1 VKSLASLVTLVRSA
15 GPSVGVA
22 VAVLVLGGDATAQDV
37 PPRPAD
43 APTPDLVLGPSA
55 LDPPSPGGAFLR
67 SLAIPGWGHAAIGS
81 YGRGAFY
88 VAAETGTWY
97 ALIRTRLRLDEAR
110 ERASSRERILR
121 AALEREG
128 VTDPLEVQQRVDADP
143 ALQDVQGLVESRES
157 QQEDWVAL
165 GIFLMLLS
173 GADAYVSAHLANFP
187 DPIEVGVVPGVAG
200 GVELAFRVPM
210 GGR

>member
-1 VKSLASLVTLVRSA
+1 MKAVATM
-15 GPSVGVA
+15 GVQ
-22 VAVLVLGGDATAQDV
+22 VMLAVLVTAGGVAAQDV
-37 PPRPAD
+37 PARPTN
-43 APTPDLVLGPSA
+43 APTPDLVLGPSV

-67 SLAIPGWGHAAIGS
+67 SLAVPGWGHAAIGS

-88 VAAETGTWY
+88 VTAEAGTWY
-97 ALIRTRLRLDEAR
+97 ALIRTRMRLNEAR
-110 ERASSRERILR
+110 ERASLRERNVR

-128 VTDPLEVQQRVDADP
+128 LTDPIEIEQRLDADP
-143 ALQDVQGLVESRES
+143 ALQDIRGLVEAREG
-157 QQEDWVAL
+157 QQEDWLAL

-187 DPIEVGVVPGVAG
+187 DPIEVGVVPGLAG
-200 GVELAFRVPM
+200 GVELAVRVPV

>member
-1 VKSLASLVTLVRSA
+1 MSFRFATRLLAPVRRAPVAVGLVLLVCA
-15 GPSVGVA
+15 GPLA
-22 VAVLVLGGDATAQDV
+22 AQDV
-37 PPRPAD
+37 PPSE
-43 APTPDLVLGPSA
+43 APTPDLVLGRPT

-67 SLAIPGWGHAAIGS
+67 SLAVPGWGHAAIGS

-88 VAAETGTWY
+88 VAAEAGTWY
-97 ALIRTRLRLDEAR
+97 ALIRTRLRLVEAR
-110 ERASSRERILR
+110 ERASLRERVLR
-121 AALEREG
+121 EALAREG
-128 VTDPLEVQQRVDADP
+128 VTDPAEVQQRLDTDP
-143 ALQDVQGLVESRES
+143 ALSDVRGLVASRES

-200 GVELAFRVPM
+200 GVELAVRVPL
-210 GGR
+210 RFR

>member
-1 VKSLASLVTLVRSA
+1 MRILVPLV
-15 GPSVGVA
+15 
-22 VAVLVLGGDATAQDV
+22 VAVLVSVADVTAQDV
-37 PPRPAD
+37 PTPPPN
-43 APTPDLVLGPSA
+43 APTPDLVLGRPA

-67 SLAIPGWGHAAIGS
+67 SLAVPGWGHAAIGS

-88 VAAETGTWY
+88 VAAEAGTWY
-97 ALIRTRLRLDEAR
+97 ALIRTRMRLNEAR
-110 ERASSRERILR
+110 DRASLRERNLR
-121 AALEREG
+121 AGLEREG
-128 VTDPLEVQQRVDADP
+128 VTDPIEIEQRLDAD
-143 ALQDVQGLVESRES
+143 ARLQDVRGLVESRES

-187 DPIEVGVVPGVAG
+187 DPIDVGVVPGTAG
-200 GVELAFRVPM
+200 GVELAVRVPV

>member
-1 VKSLASLVTLVRSA
+1 MR
-15 GPSVGVA
+15 
-22 VAVLVLGGDATAQDV
+22 VLVALVISVLVSVVDVTAQNV
-37 PPRPAD
+37 PTPPPD
-43 APTPDLVLGPSA
+43 APTPDLVLGRPA

-67 SLAIPGWGHAAIGS
+67 SLALPGWGHAAIGS

-88 VAAETGTWY
+88 VAAEAGTWY
-97 ALIRTRLRLDEAR
+97 ALIRTRMRLNEAR
-110 ERASSRERILR
+110 DRASLRERNLR
-121 AALEREG
+121 AGLEREG
-128 VTDPLEVQQRVDADP
+128 LTDPIEIEQRLDAD
-143 ALQDVQGLVESRES
+143 ARLQDVRGLVESRES

-187 DPIEVGVVPGVAG
+187 EPIDVGVVPGTAG
-200 GVELAFRVPM
+200 GVELAVRVPV

>member
-1 VKSLASLVTLVRSA
+1 MRAVATLGVR
-15 GPSVGVA
+15 VVL
-22 VAVLVLGGDATAQDV
+22 AVLVSVGSAWAQDV
-37 PPRPAD
+37 PARPTN
-43 APTPDLVLGPSA
+43 APTPDLVLGPSV

-67 SLAIPGWGHAAIGS
+67 SLAVPGWGHAAIGS

-88 VAAETGTWY
+88 VTAEAGTWY
-97 ALIRTRLRLDEAR
+97 ALIRTRMRLNEAR
-110 ERASSRERILR
+110 ERASLRERNVR
-121 AALEREG
+121 AGLEREG
-128 VTDPLEVQQRVDADP
+128 LTDPIEIEQRLDADP
-143 ALQDVQGLVESRES
+143 ALQDIRGLVEAREG
-157 QQEDWVAL
+157 QQEDWLAL

-200 GVELAFRVPM
+200 GVELAVRVPV

>member
-1 VKSLASLVTLVRSA
+1 MRATVWVTAL
-15 GPSVGVA
+15 
-22 VAVLVLGGDATAQDV
+22 AVLVVCAGSAVGQDV
-37 PPRPAD
+37 PAGA
-43 APTPDLVLGPSA
+43 APTPDLVLGPSV
-55 LDPPSPGGAFLR
+55 LNPPSPGGAFLR
-67 SLAIPGWGHAAIGS
+67 SLAVPGWGHAAIGA

-88 VAAETGTWY
+88 VAAEAGTWY
-97 ALIRTRLRLDEAR
+97 ALIRTRMRLNEAR
-110 ERASSRERILR
+110 DRASSRERTLR

-128 VTDPLEVQQRVDADP
+128 VTDPQDVQERLDANP
-143 ALQDVQGLVESRES
+143 ALRDIQGLVEARES

-200 GVELAFRVPM
+200 GVELAVRVPL
-210 GGR
+210 GSR

>member
-1 VKSLASLVTLVRSA
+1 MRAAATLGVR
-15 GPSVGVA
+15 VVL
-22 VAVLVLGGDATAQDV
+22 AVLVSAGGVAAQDV
-37 PPRPAD
+37 PARPTN
-43 APTPDLVLGPSA
+43 APTPDLVLGPSV

-67 SLAIPGWGHAAIGS
+67 SLAVPGWGHAAIGS

-97 ALIRTRLRLDEAR
+97 ALIRTRMRLNEAR
-110 ERASSRERILR
+110 ERASLRERNVR

-128 VTDPLEVQQRVDADP
+128 LTDPIEIEQRVDADP
-143 ALQDVQGLVESRES
+143 ALQDIQGLVEAREG
-157 QQEDWVAL
+157 QQEDWLAL
-165 GIFLMLLS
+165 GIFLMLLG

-187 DPIEVGVVPGVAG
+187 DPIEIGVVPGVAG
-200 GVELAFRVPM
+200 GVELAVRVPV

>member
-1 VKSLASLVTLVRSA
+1 MTAMPWLTALVRSA
-15 GPSVGVA
+15 RMPARVML
-22 VAVLVLGGDATAQDV
+22 AVLVTATSVAAQDV
-37 PPRPAD
+37 PPRPTN
-43 APTPDLVLGPSA
+43 APTPDLVLGRPV

-67 SLAIPGWGHAAIGS
+67 SLAVPGWGHAAIGS

-88 VAAETGTWY
+88 VVAETGTWY
-97 ALIRTRLRLDEAR
+97 ALIRTRMRLNEAR
-110 ERASSRERILR
+110 ERASSRERNVR
-121 AALEREG
+121 AGLEREG
-128 VTDPLEVQQRVDADP
+128 LTDPIEIETRLDADP
-143 ALQDVQGLVESRES
+143 ALQDIRGLVEAREG

-187 DPIEVGVVPGVAG
+187 DPIDVGVVPGAAG
-200 GVELAFRVPM
+200 GVELAVRVPI

>member
-1 VKSLASLVTLVRSA
+1 MRAAATLGVR
-15 GPSVGVA
+15 VVL
-22 VAVLVLGGDATAQDV
+22 AVLVSAGGVAAQDV
-37 PPRPAD
+37 PARPTN
-43 APTPDLVLGPSA
+43 APTPDLVLGPSV

-67 SLAIPGWGHAAIGS
+67 SLALPGWGHAAIGS

-97 ALIRTRLRLDEAR
+97 ALIRTRMRLNEAR
-110 ERASSRERILR
+110 ERASLRERNVR

-128 VTDPLEVQQRVDADP
+128 LTDPIEIEQRVDADP
-143 ALQDVQGLVESRES
+143 ALQDIQGLVEAREG
-157 QQEDWVAL
+157 QQEDWLAL
-165 GIFLMLLS
+165 GIFLMLLG

-187 DPIEVGVVPGVAG
+187 DPIEIGVVPGVAG
-200 GVELAFRVPM
+200 GVELAVRVPV